1 MSARRKQKEYA
12 VPSNNAVF
20 CFSPLNDGKNK
31 TVSADQW
38 NVLALSNGVRNVSE
52 IARALNLD
60 EFKVVEAVSQLV
72 RARLM
77 KQVDEQTKTPVK
89 KLSDWVR
96 VGRRLPVGIGRN
108 IYGG

>member
-1 MSARRKQKEYA
+1 MAELNWSSKKMEQERIREM

-60 EFKVVEAVSQLV
+60 EFKVVEAVYQLV
-72 RARLM
+72 QARLI
-77 KQVDEQTKTPVK
+77 KQVGEQTPV
-89 KLSDWVR
+89 
-96 VGRRLPVGIGRN
+96 
-108 IYGG
+108 